1 MVKRS
6 SMQHSVESVRAKKWV
21 GLGARAA
28 LLLVGA
34 IWGRSL
40 IVVKSAAEYISPNFL
55 IALRFTAAFA
65 VLALILRKR
74 LRNVSRSLLGRCAV
88 IGACLFLAYWIQT
101 IGVTFAMPG
110 KSAFL
115 SSIYCVLVPF
125 IYWLISGQKPK
136 LRNLVA
142 AALCVAGIVLTSMT
156 GGFTMAFGDVLALL
170 SGVFFAAHIAVVG
183 KLGQGEDPIV
193 VTILQFGFCSLFAWI
208 ATFALEGLHMTWD
221 TRALGGVLYL
231 TLFCTTLALL
241 LQNVG
246 QKYASPASAS
256 ILMST
261 ESVFGILFS
270 VLFAGEVV
278 TARLAV
284 GFALIFAALL
294 VSEVQLPVKQRT
306 KGYKA

>member
-1 MVKRS
+1 
-6 SMQHSVESVRAKKWV
+6 MQHSVESVRAKKWV

-28 LLLVGA
+28 LLLVRA
-34 IWGRSL
+34 ILGSSL

-156 GGFTMAFGDVLALL
+156 GGFTMALGDVLALL

-270 VLFAGEVV
+270 FLFAGEVV

>member
-1 MVKRS
+1 
-6 SMQHSVESVRAKKWV
+6 MQHFIERARTKNWI
-21 GLGARAA
+21 GFGARAA

-34 IWGRSL
+34 IWGSSL
-40 IVVKSAAEYISPNFL
+40 VVVKSAAGYISPNFL

-65 VLALILRKR
+65 VLALIFWRR
-74 LRNVSRSLLGRCAV
+74 LRGVSRSLLGRCAV

-136 LRNLVA
+136 LRNLLA
-142 AALCVAGIVLTSMT
+142 AVLCVGGIVLTSVT
-156 GGFTMAFGDVLALL
+156 GGFTMELGDMLALL
-170 SGVFFAAHIAVVG
+170 SGIFFAAHIAVVG

-193 VTILQFGFCSLFAWI
+193 VTILQFGFCALFAWI
-208 ATFALEGLHMTWD
+208 ATFALEGMHMSWD
-221 TRALGGVLYL
+221 RRALGGVLYL
-231 TLFCTTLALL
+231 ALFCTMLALL

-246 QKYASPASAS
+246 QKYASPARAS

-278 TARLAV
+278 TPRLAV
-284 GFALIFAALL
+284 GFALIFAAVL
-294 VSEVQLPVKQRT
+294 VSEVQLPAKQVT
-306 KGYKA
+306 KK